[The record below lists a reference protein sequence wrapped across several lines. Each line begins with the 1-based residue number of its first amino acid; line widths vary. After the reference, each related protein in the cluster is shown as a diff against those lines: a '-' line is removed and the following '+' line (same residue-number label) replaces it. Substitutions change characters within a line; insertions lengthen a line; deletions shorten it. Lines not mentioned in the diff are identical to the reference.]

1 MKNRPATKS
10 RTSRICWP
18 VSNRASTRTSTRPT
32 SNRTTTSA
40 SRARKWAC
48 STRRSRRCR
57 KSCPRRKASGGPRRC
72 WGSVSSRRVRSASP
86 NRSCDADSICP
97 PPAIRSVS
105 ASCIGLAAPSSSRAR
120 KPTRAICT
128 GASSRSTFVSSMPS
142 SASKRSPRRNSV
154 SQQVARVSLRD
165 VQRPVAGELE
175 HVVDEIRRV
184 IAADFPI
191 VSEVNDHLLHMKGKL
206 FRPTLLLL
214 SHQAAGCTDAR
225 TVTLAA
231 VVELIHLA
239 TLVHDDSVDHS
250 VLRRGLPTINALFSH
265 QIAVIMGDY
274 LYSRAIIELVRL
286 DDHEALR
293 VLARVTNEMTVGEM
307 RQLEAHD
314 KLAYGEGEYDA
325 LIRAKTAS
333 LLSGACEV
341 GALTAPASYRQAL
354 ARFGML
360 LGMAF
365 QITDDLLDYTEPEA
379 VTGKPSGLD
388 LREHKVTLPL
398 IAALGAM
405 PPADRR
411 LVAELMAAPEPADA
425 LVAEVV
431 RCVASA
437 GGLDYAR
444 RRALELAQQADA
456 ELDILPMSPARDALR
471 DSIAYA
477 VERRS

>member
-1 MKNRPATKS
+1 
-10 RTSRICWP
+10 
-18 VSNRASTRTSTRPT
+18 
-32 SNRTTTSA
+32 
-40 SRARKWAC
+40 
-48 STRRSRRCR
+48 
-57 KSCPRRKASGGPRRC
+57 
-72 WGSVSSRRVRSASP
+72 
-86 NRSCDADSICP
+86 
-97 PPAIRSVS
+97 
-105 ASCIGLAAPSSSRAR
+105 
-120 KPTRAICT
+120 
-128 GASSRSTFVSSMPS
+128 MPS

-154 SQQVARVSLRD
+154 SQQVARISLRD

-175 HVVDEIRRV
+175 QVALELRRI

-191 VSEVNDHLLHMKGKL
+191 VSEVNDHLLQMKGKL

-214 SHQAAGCTDAR
+214 SHQASGSKDPRA
-225 TVTLAA
+225 VTLAA

-286 DDHEALR
+286 DDLAPLR
-293 VLARVTNEMTVGEM
+293 VFARVTNEMTIGEM

-314 KLAYGEGEYDA
+314 KLAYDEAQYDE
-325 LIRAKTAS
+325 LIRSKTAS

-341 GALTAPASYRQAL
+341 GALGAPVPYREAL
-354 ARFGML
+354 ARFGMR

-388 LREHKVTLPL
+388 LKEHKVTLPL
-398 IAALGAM
+398 IAALGDMA
-405 PPADRR
+405 PADRR
-411 LVAELMAAPEPADA
+411 LVGELMGTPEPPDA
-425 LVAEVV
+425 LVAEVI
-431 RCVASA
+431 RRVAAA
-437 GGLDYAR
+437 GGLEYAR
-444 RRALELAQQADA
+444 RRALELAQQAEA
-456 ELDILPMSPARDALR
+456 ELEVLPASAARDALH

-477 VERRS
+477 VERRN

>member
-1 MKNRPATKS
+1 
-10 RTSRICWP
+10 
-18 VSNRASTRTSTRPT
+18 
-32 SNRTTTSA
+32 
-40 SRARKWAC
+40 
-48 STRRSRRCR
+48 
-57 KSCPRRKASGGPRRC
+57 
-72 WGSVSSRRVRSASP
+72 
-86 NRSCDADSICP
+86 
-97 PPAIRSVS
+97 
-105 ASCIGLAAPSSSRAR
+105 
-120 KPTRAICT
+120 
-128 GASSRSTFVSSMPS
+128 
-142 SASKRSPRRNSV
+142 V
-154 SQQVARVSLRD
+154 SQQVAPPRVTLRD
-165 VQRPVAGELE
+165 VQRPVAVELDQ
-175 HVVDEIRRV
+175 VVDELRRL

-191 VSEVNDHLLHMKGKL
+191 VSEVNEHLLQMKGKL

-214 SHQAAGCTDAR
+214 SHRAAGGPGGPGAGDPRA
-225 TVTLAA
+225 VTLAA

-274 LYSRAIIELVRL
+274 LYSRAIIELVKL
-286 DDHEALR
+286 DDREALR

-314 KLAYGEGEYDA
+314 KLAYGEAAYDA

-341 GALTAPASYRQAL
+341 GALTAAPAHRQAL

-365 QITDDLLDYTEPEA
+365 QITDDLLDYTQPEA

-398 IAALGAM
+398 IAALARM
-405 PPADRR
+405 PVDGRR
-411 LVAELMAAPEPADA
+411 VVAQLMEAAEPGDD
-425 LVAEVV
+425 LVAEVIRLV
-431 RCVASA
+431 ETA
-437 GGLDYAR
+437 GGFATAR
-444 RRALELAQQADA
+444 QRALELAQQAEA
-456 ELDILPMSPARDALR
+456 ELEVLPSSPARDALQG
-471 DSIAYA
+471 SIAYA